1 MSQLAINQDQV
12 LKASSALLEYLA
24 KKASNKSEKADLL
37 GDDEAE
43 TVRLLLTTKN
53 ISLKNNFKPARI
65 PLKSSIY
72 NEETSVCLIT
82 KDPSKAYDDRVKKSG
97 ISFVHKVIDVQDLK
111 STYLPFEARR
121 NLRDSYQLFMVDDRI
136 APKMPKLLGNKFFER
151 KKQPVNVDL
160 TKSDIKRELTKALNS
175 TYLYPSTGSNLS
187 IKIGSSD
194 FTPEQLCENIINAL
208 PHITEKIPKKALNI
222 K

>member
-1 MSQLAINQDQV
+1 MSQLAIDQDQV

-24 KKASNKSEKADLL
+24 KKASNKSEKVDLL

-97 ISFVHKVIDVQDLK
+97 ISFVHK
-111 STYLPFEARR
+111 
-121 NLRDSYQLFMVDDRI
+121 
-136 APKMPKLLGNKFFER
+136 
-151 KKQPVNVDL
+151 
-160 TKSDIKRELTKALNS
+160 
-175 TYLYPSTGSNLS
+175 
-187 IKIGSSD
+187 
-194 FTPEQLCENIINAL
+194 
-208 PHITEKIPKKALNI
+208 
-222 K
+222 